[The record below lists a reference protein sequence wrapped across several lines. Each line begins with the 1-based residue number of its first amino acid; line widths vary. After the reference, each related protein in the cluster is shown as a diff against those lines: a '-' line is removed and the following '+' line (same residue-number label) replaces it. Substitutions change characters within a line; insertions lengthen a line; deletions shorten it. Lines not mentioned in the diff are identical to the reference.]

1 VGEDNRRL
9 WAEWVATQIGGDD
22 SRRRMALD
30 AAMQALE
37 AGRTPD
43 EASAAARAAAAAPA
57 MPYVPYAQP
66 GVIRCRFCGSTP
78 AVPMT
83 VYEHNGY
90 LILMTFKNVKGPFCH
105 DCGMHVWRQMTN
117 ATLLRGWLG
126 VFSFFIAPV
135 TALVN
140 LINLRKLTSL
150 PAPEPGSSV
159 RPPADPG
166 LGLFQRPGVYVYMA
180 VIFVVLLV
188 YVIPAFAGR

>member
-1 VGEDNRRL
+1 
-9 WAEWVATQIGGDD
+9 
-22 SRRRMALD
+22 MALD

-43 EASAAARAAAAAPA
+43 EAAAAARGAAGPPA
-57 MPYVPYAQP
+57 MPYVPYTQP
-66 GVIRCRFCGSTP
+66 GAIRCRFCGSTP

-105 DCGMHVWRQMTN
+105 DCGLHVWRQMTN

-135 TALVN
+135 PT
-140 LINLRKLTSL
+140 LIHPIKLRKPTAS
-150 PAPEPGSSV
+150 
-159 RPPADPG
+159 PPP
-166 LGLFQRPGVYVYMA
+166 
-180 VIFVVLLV
+180 
-188 YVIPAFAGR
+188 